1 MNTEIKIQNMLC
13 TASQAE
19 VWGGGGKKFSGARLQ
34 TCALKLR
41 CRNTDLT
48 ERAHG
53 IMGTQHT
60 IDQ

>member
-1 MNTEIKIQNMLC
+1 MNTEIKIKNMLC
-13 TASQAE
+13 AASQAE
-19 VWGGGGKKFSGARLQ
+19 VWGGGGKKFSGA
-34 TCALKLR
+34 KLTM
-41 CRNTDLT
+41 CRNTDPT